1 MHMTTQTQNKKM
13 FLVMFLVHVYTIFK
27 TISSNTSSWPAAFYK
42 ENSLSSGMSWN
53 TVFPSRA
60 FKWTL
65 KQKSH
70 RHICRTI
77 PLLVISQLLSRCRF
91 PSKHYQMYILGL
103 WQGAKLYFCSCSA
116 SWQKFKLPQ
125 ERNSN
130 GILAFLTT
138 THMMN
143 CCSGQNTRM

>member
-1 MHMTTQTQNKKM
+1 MTTQTQNKTE
-13 FLVMFLVHVYTIFK
+13 FLVMFLVCIYKIFK
-27 TISSNTSSWPAAFYK
+27 TIRSSISSWPVAYYR
-42 ENSLSSGMSWN
+42 ENSFFSGISWN

-77 PLLVISQLLSRCRF
+77 SLLVISQLLPRCRF

-103 WQGAKLYFCSCSA
+103 WQGAKLYFLSCPA
-116 SWQKFKLPQ
+116 SWQKFKLPW

-130 GILAFLTT
+130 GILAILTT

-143 CCSGQNTRM
+143 CCSGQQTRM

>member
-1 MHMTTQTQNKKM
+1 MHMTTQTQNKTG
-13 FLVMFLVHVYTIFK
+13 FLVMFLVCIYIIFK
-27 TISSNTSSWPAAFYK
+27 TIRSSISSWPVAYYR
-42 ENSLSSGMSWN
+42 ENSFFSGISWN

-77 PLLVISQLLSRCRF
+77 SLLVISQLLPRCRF

-103 WQGAKLYFCSCSA
+103 WQGAKLYFLSCPA
-116 SWQKFKLPQ
+116 SWQKFKLPW

-130 GILAFLTT
+130 GILAILTT

-143 CCSGQNTRM
+143 CCSGQQTRM

>member
-1 MHMTTQTQNKKM
+1 MHMTTQTQNKM
-13 FLVMFLVHVYTIFK
+13 GFLVMFLVCIYKIFK
-27 TISSNTSSWPAAFYK
+27 TIRNNCILLRKFFLFWDI
-42 ENSLSSGMSWN
+42 MD

-77 PLLVISQLLSRCRF
+77 PLLVISQLLPRCRF

-103 WQGAKLYFCSCSA
+103 WQGAKLYFCSCPA
-116 SWQKFKLPQ
+116 SWQKFKLPW
-125 ERNSN
+125 ERNGN
-130 GILAFLTT
+130 GILAILTT

-143 CCSGQNTRM
+143 WCSGQQTRM